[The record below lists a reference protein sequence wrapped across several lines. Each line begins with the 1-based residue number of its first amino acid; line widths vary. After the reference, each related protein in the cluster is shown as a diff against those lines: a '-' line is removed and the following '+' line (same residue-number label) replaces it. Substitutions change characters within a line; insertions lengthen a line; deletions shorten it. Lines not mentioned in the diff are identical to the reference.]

1 MCVVCYAN
9 NVIYHRLA
17 IAEWHKS
24 CSIFLFSAGHLLANG
39 NKQWSNYTCSYVLI
53 ANLFMVYG
61 LFGFKWPFI
70 VAGQH
75 TTHEYSNIG
84 GVHYQPDMV
93 PAGRSTVLL
102 RPAP

>member
-1 MCVVCYAN
+1 MCVLYVTPTMLYT
-9 NVIYHRLA
+9 
-17 IAEWHKS
+17 IAWPSLNGINHVLY
-24 CSIFLFSAGHLLANG
+24 FFSAGHLLANG

-61 LFGFKWPFI
+61 LFGLKWPFI